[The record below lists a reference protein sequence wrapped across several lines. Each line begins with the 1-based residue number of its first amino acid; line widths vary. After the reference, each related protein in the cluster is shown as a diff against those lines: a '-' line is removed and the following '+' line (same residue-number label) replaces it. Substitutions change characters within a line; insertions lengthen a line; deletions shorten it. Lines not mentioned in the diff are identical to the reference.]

1 MDKKTRILQV
11 NLGNQHSDY
20 VAKLQ
25 AIGRK
30 LEALGYNMR
39 DPKKP
44 DNISNAAVIRYLINS
59 QDIS

>member
-11 NLGNQHSDY
+11 NLGDNHAQY
-20 VAKLQ
+20 KERLQ

-30 LEALGYNMR
+30 LEELGYNMR

-44 DNISNAAVIRYLINS
+44 DNISNAAVIRYLINAA
-59 QDIS
+59 DIS